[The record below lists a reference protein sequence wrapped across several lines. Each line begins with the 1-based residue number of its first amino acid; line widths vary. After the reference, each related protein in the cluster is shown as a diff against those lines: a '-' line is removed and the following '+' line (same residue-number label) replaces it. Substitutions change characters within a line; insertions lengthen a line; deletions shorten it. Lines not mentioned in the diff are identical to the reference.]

1 MGILQFGSDSE
12 VPRLDFELMT
22 GCDHSCGHCY
32 NVWNADPDDPQGGY
46 EKGQLRLPEFL
57 QMMEKAVTQSG
68 ADHITIT
75 GGEPLLKK
83 GALDIIEK
91 ACELV
96 STAQL
101 ITNGSH
107 IDDEAIQRFSD
118 AGLAAI
124 QLTLLSAEPARHN
137 FYKGADCFDD
147 TVRAAVDLRDAG
159 IPFHICF
166 VAMRQN
172 WDQFPEVMELAYLL
186 GASAISYNRMSPTG
200 GAVHQIAKLLPE
212 VEHVEANLETAN
224 RLGKKWGLR
233 VGTAMPIPPCLIR
246 LERYDWVRFGF
257 CSTGTRSPNITIDPK
272 GNVRS
277 CNLSSHLLG
286 NIVEQDWPQ
295 IMKKVKKY
303 QGKFRRSVPEIC
315 RGCKYE
321 RSCQGGCK
329 ESAFAT
335 FGDVTHPEPFRQMA
349 MDPEWP
355 KSEGGRQ
362 KAEGR

>member
-1 MGILQFGSDSE
+1 MSILQFDSDCT

-22 GCDHSCGHCY
+22 GCDHNCGHCY

-46 EKGQLRLPEFL
+46 EEGQLRLPEYL
-57 QMMEKAVTQSG
+57 AMMEKAVTESG

-91 ACELV
+91 SCELV
-96 STAQL
+96 STTQL

-107 IDDEAIQRFSD
+107 IDDEAANRFAT
-118 AGLAAI
+118 AGLNAV
-124 QLTLLSAEPARHN
+124 QLTLLSADPAKHN
-137 FYKGADCFDD
+137 LYKGAECFDE

-159 IPFHICF
+159 VPVHICF

-172 WDQFPEVMELAYLL
+172 WDQFDEVMELAYLL
-186 GASAISYNRMSPTG
+186 GARAISYNRMSPTG
-200 GAVHQIAKLLPE
+200 GAVHEIGRLLPE

-233 VGTAMPIPPCLIR
+233 VATAMPIPPCLIR
-246 LERYDWVRFGF
+246 IQRYDWVDFGF
-257 CSTGTRSPNITIDPK
+257 CSTGSKSPNLTVDPL

-286 NIVEQDWPQ
+286 NIIQQDWAD
-295 IMKKVKKY
+295 IMKDIDTY
-303 QGKFRRSVPEIC
+303 QTEFKQTIPDIC

-321 RSCQGGCK
+321 KSCQGGCK

-335 FGDVTHPEPFRQMA
+335 FGDMTHPEPFRQMA
-349 MDPEWP
+349 IQPNWPETA
-355 KSEGGRQ
+355 Q
-362 KAEGR
+362 